1 MVRNWLFRYFFLN
14 ISSHTYINTKFIL
27 NIFQVTEE
35 ALRLAST
42 QQTNTTK
49 VATIHLQ
56 KLEAQ
61 VTGLFTFWR
70 LFTQQCSRQF
80 HEIFVVKLKLKINKC
95 FSSNLIF
102 VAKIL
107 WNCTT
112 WFQKF
117 VYIVLFVY
125 IFCLHYYAVCLQ
137 I

>member
-1 MVRNWLFRYFFLN
+1 MIRPNIKTNHYGSELTFSLFFFLN

-61 VTGLFTFWR
+61 VTGLFTF
-70 LFTQQCSRQF
+70 
-80 HEIFVVKLKLKINKC
+80 
-95 FSSNLIF
+95 
-102 VAKIL
+102 
-107 WNCTT
+107 
-112 WFQKF
+112 
-117 VYIVLFVY
+117 
-125 IFCLHYYAVCLQ
+125 
-137 I
+137 